1 MALTRQTVLKFIG
14 LGIGCLAKFVTGS
27 LFTFNVY
34 QDAIKETFNYT
45 QKEVEVMSSM
55 LNIGLGIGF
64 LPGMLYDRFGPQ
76 WTSGAG
82 LLVSV
87 SAYILLWSTTKS
99 VPFYSNN
106 SWLMAIYFF
115 FCGLGSVFTYMVA
128 LNTNVINFHDRHT
141 GKVVGLLNAFFA
153 GSPSIFA
160 TIFYAF
166 FGSATDVEH
175 QNLAGFMLLF
185 AISFGGADILCIIF
199 LRVYN
204 DTTTQT
210 SPEHSGDL
218 HSIEKEPS
226 TVEVVP
232 LGRNTF
238 EHLPLKKLLRN
249 VDYHLFAWTF
259 ALASSIGL
267 VFGNNLTVV
276 SKSMHLDQYNDRLV
290 LIIPISNA
298 IISLSIGIISDYFK
312 EKVPRL
318 AILIFG
324 CCEYIVSL
332 VLCIL
337 LADKI
342 AALYIATTIAGIG
355 IGITWSISPT
365 IMKEMFYIGNL
376 GRNWGI
382 ALLVAAVLG
391 MVSQLIY
398 GALYDANIAKDGG
411 NNCYGM
417 PCIRGGFSVF
427 LGVACISV
435 IFGIVMKFKTNL
447 IKRCRGKQYYLSS
460 SQ

>member
-1 MALTRQTVLKFIG
+1 MALTRHTVLKFIG
-14 LGIGCLAKFVTGS
+14 LAIGCLAKFVTGS

-87 SAYILLWSTTKS
+87 SAYILLWSTSTTKC
-99 VPFYSNN
+99 VAFYRSN

-166 FGSATDVEH
+166 FGSATDVEN
-175 QNLAGFMLLF
+175 QNLGGFMLLF
-185 AISFGGADILCIIF
+185 AGCFGVADILCVIF

-204 DTTTQT
+204 ETKTQT
-210 SPEHSGDL
+210 SPENSGDI
-218 HSIEKEPS
+218 HSIEREPN
-226 TVEVVP
+226 TREVIP
-232 LGRNTF
+232 FDRNKF
-238 EHLPLKKLLRN
+238 EHLPLKKLLQN
-249 VDYHLFAWTF
+249 VDYHLLAWTF

-276 SKSMHLDQYNDRLV
+276 SKSLHLDQYNDRLV
-290 LIIPISNA
+290 LIIPITNA
-298 IISLSIGIISDYFK
+298 TISLSIGIISDYFK

-318 AILIFG
+318 AILIVG
-324 CCEYIVSL
+324 CCGFLACL
-332 VLCIL
+332 VICFF
-337 LADKI
+337 LADKL
-342 AALYIATTIAGIG
+342 AALYIATTIAAIG

-382 ALLVAAVLG
+382 ALLGAAVLG
-391 MVSQLIY
+391 MISQLIF
-398 GALYDANIAKDGG
+398 GALYDANITVVAD
-411 NNCYGM
+411 NYCYGM
-417 PCIRGGFSVF
+417 SCIRGGFSVF
-427 LGVACISV
+427 LGFACMSV
-435 IFGIVMKFKTNL
+435 ICGLAMKFKKHL
-447 IKRCRGKQYYLSS
+447 IRKCKTSKSS
-460 SQ
+460 YF